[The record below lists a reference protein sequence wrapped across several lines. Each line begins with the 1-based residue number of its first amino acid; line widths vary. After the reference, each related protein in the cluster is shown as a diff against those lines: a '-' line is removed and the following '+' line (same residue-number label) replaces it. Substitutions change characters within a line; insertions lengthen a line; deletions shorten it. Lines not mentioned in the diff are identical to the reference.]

1 MANYNVGNIEIGVTS
16 NSTKAVSSLDK
27 VISKLKEFK
36 SIDKN
41 LQNIFLRVNQLSN
54 GLKNL
59 ANIDVGKV
67 SNKIEN
73 VAEATKKMVDGLV
86 SIEKPN
92 FDETAT
98 SLNKLGN
105 AFRQF
110 DQIKNFDF
118 RGMYNS
124 FNSLNRILDPFLN
137 KLKSSEASLRDMA
150 MILNNLKART
160 ISKATQELE
169 KADKSAKKLSN
180 STKDINQNLNK
191 TGQMSNILSK
201 VFNVGKIYFLYNYTQ
216 RFVRLLAS
224 TITTASDYTEILNK
238 FEVSFGSLAKENIK
252 YVNKLADTF
261 GFSTNT
267 LLDYTATF
275 NNMLKGLKGLSNEMS
290 AEISK
295 TLTSMAI
302 DYSSL
307 FNVGIEQAMTAF
319 QSAIS
324 GNVRT
329 IRETSGFDVSETTIF
344 SIYQSLGGTKSM
356 RQLNQLEKRLLRII
370 AIEQQLQET
379 GATGDYA
386 RTIETVSN
394 QVKILKEQ
402 FVEMTKWIG
411 MNLLVYAKPLIQYA
425 NAIVL
430 TIKELAKGLASV
442 KQQQDKIDYETE
454 FAGFKGAVDDTNSA
468 VEDLTKSLS
477 LLSLDQLNIL
487 GSSSTSTSLDGL
499 SVEGNILNGLKQY
512 RQNLDKISFKAK
524 EISDTFLTWLGYTKQ
539 YNAETESWEW
549 KIDSV
554 SDRLKTI
561 FNIVKSVIGLVI
573 GSKIGGMISSLVQGF
588 IAMKG
593 AIAGVSASVLTIS
606 SVVGVIAGVI
616 VYLAVVNKEFRQNLQ
631 TFFTTLGKGILPI
644 IKTIKTIFNWL
655 TSVLGQIMNA
665 IMPIL
670 TEDAKVISDVIS
682 FIMDI
687 IDLITDNLI
696 QILQPIMDVIVDVI
710 REIAEVVKMF
720 EPIFKPILDI
730 VGKIAG
736 TLLNEIFGIL
746 KEVASF
752 ITDVL
757 VGAVNLFKG
766 SLAVVVGVIKT
777 ITNTFDAI
785 KQTFELLVD
794 VLTNKKPFSSFA
806 DGIKN
811 IWGELGEN
819 LKKIW
824 SNVWDS
830 IKGVF
835 LSIINGI
842 IKMFAKFVNSL
853 SNQINNLTS
862 LLSNIWTWTGAPAIP
877 EIPTWNPEPLKF
889 AKGGVITKPTNAL
902 MGEYANAQTNPEI
915 VAPQSIMKET
925 FLEAITPLVNA
936 ILQGDKNVISAIK
949 DSGNNQV
956 YLNGR
961 KVSEAIFDDLG
972 NVATRKGKILFA
984 NK

>member
-41 LQNIFLRVNQLSN
+41 LQNVFLRVNQLSN

-59 ANIDVGKV
+59 ANIDVGNV

-73 VAEATKKMVDGLV
+73 VASATKKMVDGLA

-169 KADKSAKKLSN
+169 KADKSAKKLNN

-216 RFVRLLAS
+216 KFVRLLAS

-267 LLDYTATF
+267 LLDYTSTF

-307 FNVGIEQAMTAF
+307 FNVGIERAMSAF

-487 GSSSTSTSLDGL
+487 GSSSSTSTSLDGL

-561 FNIVKSVIGLVI
+561 FNIVKIVIGLVI

-606 SVVGVIAGVI
+606 SVVGVIVGVI

-631 TFFTTLGKGILPI
+631 TLFTTLGKGILPI

-655 TSVLGQIMNA
+655 VSVLGQIMNA

-670 TEDAKVISDVIS
+670 TEDAQIISDIIS
-682 FIMDI
+682 FAMDI

-710 REIAEVVKMF
+710 REIAEIMKLF
-720 EPIFKPILDI
+720 EPIIKPILDI
-730 VGKIAG
+730 LELIAG
-736 TLLNEIFGIL
+736 AIVSDIFNSL
-746 KEVASF
+746 KEIAKFV
-752 ITDVL
+752 TDVL
-757 VGAVNLFKG
+757 VVAVGVFKG
-766 SLAVVVGVIKT
+766 ALDLVVGVIET
-777 ITNTFDAI
+777 ISSVFDAVKETI
-785 KQTFELLVD
+785 EAVFNDET
-794 VLTNKKPFSSFA
+794 PFISFT
-806 DGIKN
+806 GSIKN
-811 IWGELGEN
+811 IWEELGEN

-824 SNVWDS
+824 GNVWDS

-835 LSIINGI
+835 LDIINGI
-842 IKMFAKFVNSL
+842 IKMFSKFVNAFADK
-853 SNQINNLTS
+853 INTITS
-862 LLSNIWTWTGAPAIP
+862 LLSNVWTWTGAPAIP

-915 VAPQSIMKET
+915 IAPQSIMKET